1 MVQLGKCR
9 ICNRVSETI
18 SKEIGLCIDCIRNK
32 PEQAVHFSQN
42 VHAKSRML
50 FGLPPA
56 VPKDR
61 DGIPCAL
68 CANNC
73 KIAEGRTGYCGLVE
87 NAGGRLIRYGG
98 IASKG
103 VLEWYYDPLP
113 TNCVAEWFCPGCT
126 GLGFPKYAKMPRAE
140 VGYKNLAIFYGA
152 CSFDCLYCQNWH
164 YRRLALKRQPIVS
177 AEELASKVD
186 EKVSCICYFGGDPS
200 PQMLHAIRV
209 SEIALQK
216 SIERGKIL
224 RICWETNGYMN
235 RELAKK
241 AAELSLK
248 SGGIIKFDIK
258 AWNPTLHNV
267 LCGVTNEPTLENF
280 KQIFQKYYS
289 LRPEVPLLTASTL
302 LVPGYVD
309 TLEVEQ
315 ISKFIAEL
323 DPNIPYTLLAF
334 YPQYMLYDLPTTR
347 SKHAYEC
354 YNTAKRYLKNV
365 RIGNIHLLS

>member
-1 MVQLGKCR
+1 
-9 ICNRVSETI
+9 
-18 SKEIGLCIDCIRNK
+18 
-32 PEQAVHFSQN
+32 
-42 VHAKSRML
+42 ML

-98 IASKG
+98 TASKG

-126 GLGFPKYAKMPRAE
+126 GLGFPKYANMPRAE

-152 CSFDCLYCQNWH
+152 CSLDCLYCQNWH
-164 YRRLALKRQPIVS
+164 YRRLASKRQPIVS

-216 SIERGKIL
+216 SIEGGKIL